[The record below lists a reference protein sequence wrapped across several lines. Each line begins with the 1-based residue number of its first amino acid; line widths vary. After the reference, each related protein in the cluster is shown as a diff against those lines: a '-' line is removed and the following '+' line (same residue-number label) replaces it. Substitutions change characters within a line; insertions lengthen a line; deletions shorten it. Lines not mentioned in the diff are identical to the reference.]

1 MRLIIPGMSVIA
13 GLLMISNT
21 SAFADVHV
29 HPHPATPSLHVKKVH
44 PKRLHAPK
52 LHIKTPHL
60 HVRRPH
66 IRKPHLNVR

>member
-1 MRLIIPGMSVIA
+1 MRLIITSMFVIA
-13 GLLMISNT
+13 GSLMVSNT
-21 SAFADVHV
+21 SAVADIHV
-29 HPHPATPSLHVKKVH
+29 HHHPATPSLHVKKVH

-60 HVRRPH
+60 HFRRPH